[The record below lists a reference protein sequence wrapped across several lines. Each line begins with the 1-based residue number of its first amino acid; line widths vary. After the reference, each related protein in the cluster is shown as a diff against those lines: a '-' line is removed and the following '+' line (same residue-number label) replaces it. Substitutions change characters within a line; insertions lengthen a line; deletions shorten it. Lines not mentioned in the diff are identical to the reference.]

1 MRLILKEDYPSLGF
15 MGDTVSVK
23 GGYARNFLIPR
34 GIAVEAE
41 SSKGHQIKHVLAGIN
56 ARKAKKKAEAEAF
69 KQRLE
74 SLNLEFLLK
83 LGEQGKSFGAVTAH
97 DIELELQ
104 KQEVALDRKQIRLH
118 EPIKSGGTFPVHVKL
133 HADVTATLNIKV
145 NVEVPAAKETG
156 EQKEARPRRER
167 KERKEKGEGRKASAG
182 GESDEVGKSEG
193 SKGKKKSEAASEE
206 ESAQE

>member
-34 GIAVEAE
+34 GIAAEAE
-41 SSKGHQIKHVLAGIN
+41 SSKGHQIKHILAGIN
-56 ARKAKKKAEAEAF
+56 ARKAKKKTEAEEF

-104 KQEVALDRKQIRLH
+104 RQDIALDRKQIRLH
-118 EPIKSGGTFPVHVKL
+118 EPIKSGGAFPVQVKL
-133 HADVTATLNIKV
+133 HAEVTAVLNIKV
-145 NVEVPAAKETG
+145 NVEVPAAKEI
-156 EQKEARPRRER
+156 EQKEAKPRRER
-167 KERKEKGEGRKASAG
+167 KE
-182 GESDEVGKSEG
+182 KSEERNASDAELSEEG
-193 SKGKKKSEAASEE
+193 KPAAARGNTKSKDAAGEEE

>member
-15 MGDTVSVK
+15 MGDTVSVR

-41 SSKGHQIKHVLAGIN
+41 SAKGHQIKHILSGIN
-56 ARKAKKKAEAEAF
+56 SRKAKKKAEAEAF

-74 SLNLEFLLK
+74 ALNLEFVLK

-104 KQEVALDRKQIRLH
+104 KQDVVLDRKQIRLH

-133 HADVTATLNIKV
+133 HAEVTAALEIKV
-145 NVEVPAAKETG
+145 NVETPVAKESD
-156 EQKEARPRRER
+156 EQKEARPRREK
-167 KERKEKGEGRKASAG
+167 KERGEGRKAAG
-182 GESDEVGKSEG
+182 SGESEEVKAERP
-193 SKGKKKSEAASEE
+193 KGKKISEE
-206 ESAQE
+206 AESQDEPA